1 MSSPR
6 TNRLPSLAA
15 GGRYARHQLSLRFRE
30 LRRSTRVIAQA
41 TAAATLAFWVA
52 QLIGHTDPFFAPI
65 AALATVAISL
75 AQRMRRA
82 SELVLGN
89 AIGIALADWMIAQIG
104 TGTWQLGLV
113 VALALI
119 GANLAGGGPILIM
132 QASSAA
138 VLIATITPPT
148 ADQPINSD
156 RFVDA
161 LIGGIIGLVVSALF
175 MPPDPAR
182 TAQRAT
188 QPVLDALEQGLSR
201 MSQAAQRRDTA
212 DARAALVQLRATAP
226 ALTSFQN
233 GLAASRESVR
243 MAPWYWS
250 QRGVVAAYSLA
261 GFHLD
266 NTLRNLRVLA
276 RHLHNA
282 LDRDEEVPAGLPEQ
296 LDRLAAAVQQI
307 GHVLVGDADPESV
320 QTELLEVVAWAAQAP
335 EAERAHGPFSAP
347 IRIQVR
353 IAAADLLQA
362 SGLNRDE
369 TVATVRAMS

>member
-1 MSSPR
+1 M
-6 TNRLPSLAA
+6 AA
-15 GGRYARHQLSLRFRE
+15 GGRYARTQLRLRLHE
-30 LRRSTRVIAQA
+30 LRRSTRVIVQA

-52 QLIGHTDPFFAPI
+52 QLIGHPSPFFAPI
-65 AALATVAISL
+65 AALATVAVSL

-89 AIGIALADWMIAQIG
+89 AIGIALADWLIAQIG
-104 TGTWQLGLV
+104 IGTWQLGLV

-148 ADQPINSD
+148 ADQPFNSD

-161 LIGGIIGLVVSALF
+161 LIGGTIGLIVSALF

-182 TAQRAT
+182 TAERAT
-188 QPVLDALEQGLSR
+188 QPVLDALRLGLGR
-201 MSQAAQRRDTA
+201 MSLAAERRDTA
-212 DARAALVQLRATAP
+212 AAEDALVQLRATAP
-226 ALTSFQN
+226 ALATFQN

-243 MAPWYWS
+243 LAPWYWS
-250 QRGVVAAYSLA
+250 QRGVVASYALA

-282 LDRDEEVPAGLPEQ
+282 LDRDEPVPDGLPEQ
-296 LDRLAAAVQQI
+296 LDRLAAAVPQI
-307 GHVLVGDADPESV
+307 GQVLAGDADPQDV
-320 QTELLEVVAWAAQAP
+320 QAVLFDVIAWAAQSP
-335 EAERAHGPFSAP
+335 EAEREHGPFSAP

-369 TVATVRAMS
+369 TVATVRAVS